1 LSRVRVLLTEDHRLV
16 RAGIRSLLE
25 QMPEVEVV
33 AEADNGRDALQ
44 FVKKLRPEIV
54 LMDIAMPGMNGL
66 EATRRLTSEFPFVSV
81 LILSMHA
88 NAEYVI
94 QALRAGARGYLIKG
108 AAVEELIFAV
118 RAVIRGE
125 MYLSPSISGPVVSD
139 YLHHLGT
146 SELPI
151 DRLTPRQRE
160 VLQLVVEGKTTK
172 EIAVTLDV
180 GVKTVETHRAK
191 LMESL
196 DIHDIAGLIRYAIRS
211 GLVALDE

>member
-1 LSRVRVLLTEDHRLV
+1 MSRVRVLLTEDHRLV

-172 EIAVTLDV
+172 EIAVTLEV

>member
-1 LSRVRVLLTEDHRLV
+1 VTRVRVLLAEDHGLV

-25 QMPEVEVV
+25 QMPDVDVIG
-33 AEADNGRDALQ
+33 EADNGRVALRLIES
-44 FVKKLRPEIV
+44 FRPDIV
-54 LMDIAMPGMNGL
+54 LMDVGMPEMNGL
-66 EATRRLTSEFPFVSV
+66 EATRRITADFPAVSV

-88 NAEYVI
+88 NPEYVI
-94 QALRAGARGYLIKG
+94 QALRAGAKGYLIKG
-108 AAVEELIFAV
+108 ASVEELQLAV
-118 RAVIRGE
+118 RALQRGE
-125 MYLSPSISGPVVSD
+125 TFLSPTISGPVVAD
-139 YLHHLGT
+139 YLHYAGAYQ
-146 SELPI
+146 LPI

-172 EIAVTLDV
+172 EIAVMLDV

-211 GLVALDE
+211 GMVVLDE

>member
-1 LSRVRVLLTEDHRLV
+1 MKRVRVLLAEDHGLV
-16 RAGIRSLLE
+16 RAGIRSLLQ

-33 AEADNGRDALQ
+33 AEAENGRDALRLIES
-44 FVKKLRPEIV
+44 VHPDIV
-54 LMDIAMPGMNGL
+54 LMDVAMPQMNGL
-66 EATRRLTSEFPFVSV
+66 EATRRVTADFPSVQV

-88 NAEYVI
+88 NPEYVI
-94 QALRAGARGYLIKG
+94 QALRAGAKGYIIKG
-108 AAVEELIFAV
+108 ASVEELQVAI
-118 RAVIRGE
+118 RALIRGE
-125 MYLSPSISGPVVSD
+125 MFLSPSISGPVVTD
-139 YLHHLGT
+139 YLHYVGA
-146 SELPI
+146 EQDPI

-172 EIAVTLDV
+172 EIAALLDV

-211 GLVALDE
+211 GLLVLDE

>member
-1 LSRVRVLLTEDHRLV
+1 LKRVRVLLAEDHQLV

-25 QMPEVEVV
+25 QMPDVDVV
-33 AEADNGRDALQ
+33 GEADNGRAALN
-44 FVKKLRPEIV
+44 LIESSSPDIV
-54 LMDIAMPGMNGL
+54 LMDVGMPEMNGL
-66 EATRRLTSEFPFVSV
+66 EATRRVTASFPSVSV

-88 NAEYVI
+88 NPEYVI
-94 QALRAGARGYLIKG
+94 QALRAGAKGYLIKG
-108 AAVEELIFAV
+108 ASVEELQMAV
-118 RAVIRGE
+118 RALQRGE
-125 MYLSPSISGPVVSD
+125 TFLSPSISGPVVAE
-139 YLHHLGT
+139 YLRYAGDQ
-146 SELPI
+146 LPI

-172 EIAVTLDV
+172 EIAAMLEV

-211 GLVALDE
+211 RMIVLDE